1 MEKFQPDS
9 RRRNSAEPTDWKPE
23 STVASVGAQ
32 VWVEARKYCTWKRM
46 YIFSAFLPE
55 PGIEARMPIVS
66 GCFSVSQ
73 MLMVAQSSGDWS
85 TVGPVVAAPA
95 ARGRAAPRTTRAAR
109 PQATA

>member
-1 MEKFQPDS
+1 M
-9 RRRNSAEPTDWKPE
+9 
-23 STVASVGAQ
+23 ASVGAQ

-55 PGIEARMPIVS
+55 PGIEARIPIVS

-95 ARGRAAPRTTRAAR
+95 AATAPAPKATRAAR
-109 PQATA
+109 PQASA